1 MVAKKPPR
9 SKKKSL
15 LAYPDAPKLKLK
27 QPPRDLP
34 CASIEP
40 HATYT
45 VEVPSKMS
53 VEKEGEKIKTFE
65 GHKTKR
71 KALQDTRLLKK
82 LLNSSKW
89 VALHVT
95 RMKSAKG
102 SNYSFGGSRSGGWF
116 FCFYLVI
123 VHLLVYFV
131 FCFCFGYLTI
141 L

>member
-15 LAYPDAPKLKLK
+15 LAYPNAPKLKLK

-53 VEKEGEKIKTFE
+53 VGKEGEKIKTFKR
-65 GHKTKR
+65 HKTKR
-71 KALQDTRLLKK
+71 KALQDTK
-82 LLNSSKW
+82 LSRTSLNSSKGM
-89 VALHVT
+89 ALHVA
-95 RMKSAKG
+95 RMKSARGK
-102 SNYSFGGSRSGGWF
+102 NYSFGGSRSGG
-116 FCFYLVI
+116 
-123 VHLLVYFV
+123 
-131 FCFCFGYLTI
+131 
-141 L
+141 